1 MGGHDV
7 AMAIAE
13 SRIVDTNPVVE
24 DLGRRLRLA
33 VIGGGPGSFI
43 GEMHRAAARL
53 DDRYRIVAA
62 ALSSDPGRARAA
74 ARRIGVPAE
83 RAYGSGTELIDRE
96 AARDD
101 GADVVAI
108 MTPNDTHRGYCVAA
122 LERGFDV
129 ICDKPLANSL
139 DDALAVVRAV
149 RETGK
154 VFALTHNYTGYPMVR
169 QARAMVA
176 AGELGEI
183 RLVQVEYVQGGN
195 AAADAGSDGVRWRF
209 DPARSG
215 PSLILGDIGT
225 HAHHLVCYVAGVELQ
240 AVAADVGAI
249 VPGRQIH
256 DYAGV
261 LLRFA
266 GGARGCL
273 WATQAAAGVE
283 SSLGFRI
290 SGALGTVEWH
300 QDRANELRFLPLA
313 GPAQVRTRN
322 GPGTLPLSARGSR
335 VGKGHPEGFHEGFAN
350 IYADAAEAI
359 AARRSG
365 RTPDPLALHFP
376 TVEDG
381 ARGLRFVEAALA
393 SSAAGGGWVDCRLTL
408 D

>member
-1 MGGHDV
+1 MDEQELAMGIV
-7 AMAIAE
+7 E
-13 SRIVDTNPVVE
+13 SRIADTNPVVE
-24 DLGRRLRLA
+24 ALGRRLRLA

-53 DDRYRIVAA
+53 DDRYRIVGA
-62 ALSSDPGRARAA
+62 ALSSDPERARAA
-74 ARRIGVPAE
+74 ARRIGVPTE
-83 RAYGSGTELIDRE
+83 RAYGSGAELIDRE
-96 AARDD
+96 AARAD

-108 MTPNDTHRGYCVAA
+108 MTPNDTHREYCVAA
-122 LERGFDV
+122 LQRGFDV

>member
-1 MGGHDV
+1 
-7 AMAIAE
+7 MAIAE

-24 DLGRRLRLA
+24 ALGRRLRLA

-62 ALSSDPGRARAA
+62 ALSSDPERARAA

-83 RAYGSGTELIDRE
+83 RSYGSGAELIDRE
-96 AARDD
+96 AARAD

-108 MTPNDTHRGYCVAA
+108 MTPNDTHREYCVAA
-122 LERGFDV
+122 LQRGFDV

-149 RETGK
+149 RQTGK

-176 AGELGEI
+176 AGELGEV

-225 HAHHLVCYVAGVELQ
+225 HAHHLVCYVADVELQ

-249 VPGRQIH
+249 VPGRQVD

-381 ARGLRFVEAALA
+381 ARGLRFVEATLA

>member
-1 MGGHDV
+1 M
-7 AMAIAE
+7 
-13 SRIVDTNPVVE
+13 DTNAVLE
-24 DLGRRLRLA
+24 ALGRRLRLA

-83 RAYGSGTELIDRE
+83 RAYGSGAELIDRE
-96 AARDD
+96 AARAD

-108 MTPNDTHRGYCVAA
+108 MTPNDTHREYCVAA
-122 LERGFDV
+122 LQRGFDV

>member
-1 MGGHDV
+1 MDERELAMGIAG
-7 AMAIAE
+7 IAE
-13 SRIVDTNPVVE
+13 SRIADTNPVVE
-24 DLGRRLRLA
+24 ALGRRLRLA

-53 DDRYRIVAA
+53 DDRYRIVGA
-62 ALSSDPGRARAA
+62 ALSSDPERARAA

-83 RAYGSGTELIDRE
+83 RAYGSGAELIDRE
-96 AARDD
+96 AARAD

-108 MTPNDTHRGYCVAA
+108 MTPNDTHRAYCVAA

-149 RETGK
+149 RQTGK

-195 AAADAGSDGVRWRF
+195 AAVDAGSDGVRWRF

-249 VPGRQIH
+249 VPGRH
-256 DYAGV
+256 D
-261 LLRFA
+261 
-266 GGARGCL
+266 
-273 WATQAAAGVE
+273 
-283 SSLGFRI
+283 
-290 SGALGTVEWH
+290 
-300 QDRANELRFLPLA
+300 P
-313 GPAQVRTRN
+313 
-322 GPGTLPLSARGSR
+322 
-335 VGKGHPEGFHEGFAN
+335 
-350 IYADAAEAI
+350 
-359 AARRSG
+359 
-365 RTPDPLALHFP
+365 
-376 TVEDG
+376 
-381 ARGLRFVEAALA
+381 
-393 SSAAGGGWVDCRLTL
+393 
-408 D
+408 

>member
-1 MGGHDV
+1 MPDV
-7 AMAIAE
+7 
-13 SRIVDTNPVVE
+13 NPVVE
-24 DLGRRLRLA
+24 ALGRRLRLA

-43 GEMHRAAARL
+43 GEVHRAAARL

-62 ALSSDPGRARAA
+62 ALSSDAERGRAA
-74 ARRIGVPAE
+74 ALRIGVPAE
-83 RAYGSGTELIDRE
+83 RAYGSGADLIDRE
-96 AARDD
+96 AARTD
-101 GADVVAI
+101 GADVVAV
-108 MTPNDTHRGYCVAA
+108 MTPNDTHREYSVAA
-122 LERGFDV
+122 LQRGFDV

-139 DDALAVVRAV
+139 GDALAVVQTV
-149 RETGK
+149 RDTGR

-176 AGELGEI
+176 AGQLGEI

-195 AAADAGSDGVRWRF
+195 AGGPAGPARWRF

-225 HAHHLVCYVAGVELQ
+225 HAHHLVCYVAGVELA
-240 AVAADVGAI
+240 AVSADVGAI
-249 VPGRQIH
+249 VPGRRVD

-261 LLRFA
+261 LLRFT
-266 GGARGCL
+266 GRARGCL

-300 QDRANELRFLPLA
+300 QDRANELRFLPLD

-335 VGKGHPEGFHEGFAN
+335 IGKGHPEGFHEGFAN

-365 RTPDPLALHFP
+365 RAADPLALHFP

-381 ARGLRFVEAALA
+381 ARGVRFVEAALA
-393 SSAAGGGWVDCRLTL
+393 SSNAGGRWIDCRLTL
-408 D
+408 R

>member
-1 MGGHDV
+1 
-7 AMAIAE
+7 MAIAE
-13 SRIVDTNPVVE
+13 SRIVDGNPVVE
-24 DLGRRLRLA
+24 ALGRRLRLA

-43 GEMHRAAARL
+43 GEMHRAASRL
-53 DDRYRIVAA
+53 DDRYQVVGA
-62 ALSSDPGRARAA
+62 ALSSDAERGRAA
-74 ARRIGVPAE
+74 ALRIGVPAE
-83 RAYGSGTELIDRE
+83 RAYGSGAELIDRE
-96 AARDD
+96 AARAD

-108 MTPNDTHRGYCVAA
+108 MTPNETHRQYCIAA

-139 DDALAVVRAV
+139 DDALSVVRAV
-149 RETGK
+149 RESGR

-176 AGELGEI
+176 AGQLGEI

-195 AAADAGSDGVRWRF
+195 ATVDAGSDGVRWRF

-225 HAHHLVCYVAGVELQ
+225 HAHHLVCYVADVELQ

-313 GPAQVRTRN
+313 GPAQARTRN

-359 AARRSG
+359 AARRCG
-365 RTPDPLALHFP
+365 ATPDPLALHFP

-381 ARGLRFVEAALA
+381 ARGLKFVEAALA

>member
-1 MGGHDV
+1 MGTS
-7 AMAIAE
+7 E

-24 DLGRRLRLA
+24 ALGRRLRLA

-43 GEMHRAAARL
+43 GEMHRAASRL

-62 ALSSDPGRARAA
+62 ALSSDAERGRAA
-74 ARRIGVPAE
+74 ARRIGVPVE

-96 AARDD
+96 AARAD

-108 MTPNDTHRGYCVAA
+108 MTPNETHREYCARA

-129 ICDKPLANSL
+129 TCDKPLANSL

-149 RETGK
+149 RESGR

-176 AGELGEI
+176 AGELGDI

-195 AAADAGSDGVRWRF
+195 ASADAGSGGVGWRF
-209 DPARSG
+209 DRARSG
-215 PSLILGDIGT
+215 PSLVLGDIGT
-225 HAHHLVCYVAGVELQ
+225 HAHHLVCYVAGVELE

-249 VPGRQIH
+249 VPGRTVH
-256 DYAGV
+256 DYAGA

-266 GGARGCL
+266 GGAHGCL
-273 WATQAAAGVE
+273 WATQAAAGME

-290 SGALGTVEWH
+290 SGASGTVEWH
-300 QDRANELRFLPLA
+300 QDRANELRFLPLD

-350 IYADAAEAI
+350 IYADVAEAV

-365 RTPDPLALHFP
+365 RAPDPLALHFP
-376 TVEDG
+376 TAADG
-381 ARGLRFVEAALA
+381 ARGLAFVEAALA
-393 SSAAGGGWVDCRLTL
+393 SSAGGGGWVDCGLTL

>member
-7 AMAIAE
+7 AMAIVE

-108 MTPNDTHRGYCVAA
+108 MTPNDTHREYCLAA

-149 RETGK
+149 RETEK

-176 AGELGEI
+176 AGQLGEI

-376 TVEDG
+376 TAEDG

>member
-1 MGGHDV
+1 MIDG
-7 AMAIAE
+7 
-13 SRIVDTNPVVE
+13 NPVVE
-24 DLGRRLRLA
+24 ALGRRLRLA

-43 GEMHRAAARL
+43 GEVHRAAARL

-62 ALSSDPGRARAA
+62 ALSSDAARGRAA
-74 ARRIGVPAE
+74 ALRIGVPAD
-83 RAYGSGTELIDRE
+83 RAYGSGAELIDRE
-96 AARDD
+96 AARAD
-101 GADVVAI
+101 GADAVAI
-108 MTPNDTHRGYCVAA
+108 MTPNDTHREYAVAA

-139 DDALAVVRAV
+139 GDALAVVRAV
-149 RETGK
+149 RDTGR

-195 AAADAGSDGVRWRF
+195 AAPASCSDGGARWRF

-225 HAHHLVCYVAGVELQ
+225 HAHHLVCYVAGVELA
-240 AVAADVGAI
+240 AVLADVGAI
-249 VPGRQIH
+249 VPGRRAH

-300 QDRANELRFLPLA
+300 QDRANELRFLPLD

-322 GPGTLPLSARGSR
+322 GPGALPLAARSSR

-365 RTPDPLALHFP
+365 RAADPLALHFP

-381 ARGLRFVEAALA
+381 ARGVRFVEAALA
-393 SSAAGGGWVDCRLTL
+393 SSNAGGRWVDCRLTL
-408 D
+408 S

>member
-1 MGGHDV
+1 MGIAESG
-7 AMAIAE
+7 IAE
-13 SRIVDTNPVVE
+13 SRIVDTNPVVQA
-24 DLGRRLRLA
+24 LGRRLRLA

-43 GEMHRAAARL
+43 GEMHRAASRL

-62 ALSSDPGRARAA
+62 ALSSDAERGRAA
-74 ARRIGVPAE
+74 ARRIGVPDD
-83 RAYGSGTELIDRE
+83 RAYGSGAELIDRE

-108 MTPNDTHRGYCVAA
+108 MTPNETHREYSVAA

-149 RETGK
+149 RACRR

-176 AGELGEI
+176 AGQLGAI

-195 AAADAGSDGVRWRF
+195 AVEPDPPTRWRF

-225 HAHHLVCYVAGVELQ
+225 HAHHLVCYVAGVELE

-249 VPGRQIH
+249 VPGRQVH

-273 WATQAAAGVE
+273 WATQAAAGME

-300 QDRANELRFLPLA
+300 QDRANELRFLPLD

-335 VGKGHPEGFHEGFAN
+335 VGKGHPEGFHEAFAN
-350 IYADAAEAI
+350 IYADAAEVI

-365 RTPDPLALHFP
+365 GVPDPLALHFP
-376 TVEDG
+376 TVADG
-381 ARGLRFVEAALA
+381 ARGLAFVEAALA
-393 SSAAGGGWVDCRLTL
+393 SSDAGGGWVDCRLTL

>member
-24 DLGRRLRLA
+24 ALGRRLRLA

-83 RAYGSGTELIDRE
+83 RAYGSGAELIDRE

-108 MTPNDTHRGYCVAA
+108 MTPNETHRAYCIAA
-122 LERGFDV
+122 LQRGFDV

-240 AVAADVGAI
+240 AVAADVGAV
-249 VPGRQIH
+249 VPGRRVD
-256 DYAGV
+256 DYAGI

-290 SGALGTVEWH
+290 SGALATVEWH

>member
-1 MGGHDV
+1 
-7 AMAIAE
+7 MAIAE
-13 SRIVDTNPVVE
+13 SRIVDTNAVVE
-24 DLGRRLRLA
+24 ALGRRLRLA

-74 ARRIGVPAE
+74 ALRIGVPAE
-83 RAYGSGTELIDRE
+83 RAYGSGAELIDRE
-96 AARDD
+96 AARAD

-108 MTPNDTHRGYCVAA
+108 MTPNDTHREYCLAA

-149 RETGK
+149 RQTGK

-176 AGELGEI
+176 AGELGEL

-195 AAADAGSDGVRWRF
+195 AAVDAGSDGARWRF

-313 GPAQVRTRN
+313 EPAQVRTRN

-365 RTPDPLALHFP
+365 RVPDPLALHFP
-376 TVEDG
+376 TVADG
-381 ARGLRFVEAALA
+381 ARGLAFVEAALA

>member
-1 MGGHDV
+1 MDGHDV
-7 AMAIAE
+7 AMAIVE
-13 SRIVDTNPVVE
+13 SRIADTNPVVE
-24 DLGRRLRLA
+24 ALGRRLRLA

-62 ALSSDPGRARAA
+62 ALSSDPERARAA

-83 RAYGSGTELIDRE
+83 RAYGSGAELIDRE
-96 AARDD
+96 AARAD

-108 MTPNDTHRGYCVAA
+108 MTPNDTHREYCVAT
-122 LERGFDV
+122 LQRGFDV

-149 RETGK
+149 GPDRQGLRPHPQLHRLSHGAAGEGHGRGRR
-154 VFALTHNYTGYPMVR
+154 AWRH
-169 QARAMVA
+169 QARAGRVR
-176 AGELGEI
+176 AGRQRGRRR
-183 RLVQVEYVQGGN
+183 RL
-195 AAADAGSDGVRWRF
+195 R
-209 DPARSG
+209 RS
-215 PSLILGDIGT
+215 
-225 HAHHLVCYVAGVELQ
+225 
-240 AVAADVGAI
+240 AVALRSRAERTVAD
-249 VPGRQIH
+249 PGRHRHPRPSPGLLRCRRGASGGGGRRRRDRAGAQIH

>member
-1 MGGHDV
+1 
-7 AMAIAE
+7 MAIDG
-13 SRIVDTNPVVE
+13 SGIVDTNAVLE
-24 DLGRRLRLA
+24 ALGRRLRLA

-62 ALSSDPGRARAA
+62 ALSSDPERARAA

-83 RAYGSGTELIDRE
+83 RAYGSGAELIDRE
-96 AARDD
+96 AARAD

-108 MTPNDTHRGYCVAA
+108 MTPNDTHREYCVAA
-122 LERGFDV
+122 LQRGFDV

-149 RETGK
+149 RETGR

-195 AAADAGSDGVRWRF
+195 AAVDAGSDGVRWRF

>member
-1 MGGHDV
+1 MGVGAARV
-7 AMAIAE
+7 VEAP
-13 SRIVDTNPVVE
+13 NPVI
-24 DLGRRLRLA
+24 DALGRRLRLA

-62 ALSSDPGRARAA
+62 ALSSDAERGRAA
-74 ARRIGVPAE
+74 ALRIGVPAE
-83 RAYGSGTELIDRE
+83 RAYGSGAELIEGE
-96 AARDD
+96 AARAD

-108 MTPNDTHRGYCVAA
+108 MTPNDTHREYSIAA
-122 LERGFDV
+122 LKRGFDV

-149 RETGK
+149 RQAGR

-195 AAADAGSDGVRWRF
+195 AAGHDVSDPAAARTRWRF
-209 DPARSG
+209 DTARSG

-225 HAHHLVCYVAGVELQ
+225 HAHHLVCYVSGIELA

-249 VPGRQIH
+249 VPGRRVH

-290 SGALGTVEWH
+290 SGVQGTVEWH
-300 QDRANELRFLPLA
+300 QDRANELRFLPLD

-365 RTPDPLALHFP
+365 RTADPLALHFP

-381 ARGLRFVEAALA
+381 ARGLKFVEAALA
-393 SSAAGGGWVDCRLTL
+393 SSYAGGGWVDCRLAL